1 MPILK
6 FLFDLM
12 KITISPSE
20 DQDGQKHKY
29 FGVTIEHPHDDVN
42 CRIALEMCVNALMAW
57 GFERDCIMDA
67 MEQFER

>member
-1 MPILK
+1 
-6 FLFDLM
+6 M

-42 CRIALEMCVNALMAW
+42 CRIALEMCVNALSAW
-57 GFERDCIMDA
+57 GFQRESIMDA